1 MHSGLS
7 GKNKMVNLDI
17 IFLIAFA
24 IVLFLIMIFNRKR
37 LKIEK
42 LLFPLFYLVMYR
54 TKLGI
59 NKMDKIANKYP
70 RLISFLGFLG
80 IIVGFLGMIVIFYGL
95 IKSAIIIFTT
105 PGAVAGVDIL
115 LPGRQIAGLP
125 RLSFWHWIISIFIL
139 AVVHEFSHGVVARLH
154 GIKIK
159 SSGFAIFAVLL
170 PILPAA
176 FVEPDEKNLIKKSKK
191 AQLSVFAAGSFS
203 NLILALIFGLVFYL
217 LLNPVTISL
226 MVTEGAKVVGLQQG
240 YPLENSGIQVNEE
253 IKEVNGIPVK
263 SVNDF
268 IGIMKDV
275 KPDDKVI
282 IKTNASLYSVLA
294 AAHPEDKSKGYVGV
308 FLSPVKTDFRKD
320 LWWASSFLWF
330 RLLIFWIFIIN
341 LFVGLFNLFP
351 LGILDGGRMFHTLLL
366 IIFKDD
372 EVKTKITL
380 KVVYLI
386 SSLLLLI
393 NFWPAIVKYF
403 SSLIGLFN

>member
-1 MHSGLS
+1 
-7 GKNKMVNLDI
+7 MVNFDI

-24 IVLFLIMIFNRKR
+24 IALFLIMIFNKRR

-59 NKMDKIANKYP
+59 NNMDKIANKYP

-80 IIVGFLGMIVIFYGL
+80 IIVGFLGMIAIFYGL
-95 IKSAIIIFTT
+95 IKSAIIIFTM

-203 NLILALIFGLVFYL
+203 NLILALMFGLIFYL
-217 LLNPVTISL
+217 LLNPITVSL

-240 YPLENSGIQVNEE
+240 YPLENSGIKINEE
-253 IKEVNGIPVK
+253 IREVNGIPVN

-275 KPDDKVI
+275 KPKDKVM
-282 IKTNASLYSVLA
+282 IKTNASLYSVIA
-294 AAHPEDKSKGYVGV
+294 AVHPEDKSKGYVGV

-330 RLLIFWIFIIN
+330 RLLIFWIFMIN
-341 LFVGLFNLFP
+341 LFVGLFNLYP
-351 LGILDGGRMFHTLLL
+351 LGILDGGRMFYTLLL

-372 EVKTKITL
+372 EVKTKVVL
-380 KVVYLI
+380 KIVYLI

-393 NFWPAIVKYF
+393 NFWPSIVKYF
-403 SSLIGLFN
+403 NSLIGLFG

>member
-1 MHSGLS
+1 
-7 GKNKMVNLDI
+7 MVNFDI

-24 IVLFLIMIFNRKR
+24 IALFLIMIFNKRR

-59 NKMDKIANKYP
+59 NNMDKIANKYP

-80 IIVGFLGMIVIFYGL
+80 IIVGFLGMIAIFYGL
-95 IKSAIIIFTT
+95 IKSAIIIFTM

-203 NLILALIFGLVFYL
+203 NLILALMFGLIFYL
-217 LLNPVTISL
+217 LLNPITVSL

-240 YPLENSGIQVNEE
+240 YPLENSGIKINEE
-253 IKEVNGIPVK
+253 IREVNGIPVN

-275 KPDDKVI
+275 KPKDKVM
-282 IKTNASLYSVLA
+282 IKTNASLYSVIA
-294 AAHPEDKSKGYVGV
+294 AVHPEDKSKGYVGV

-341 LFVGLFNLFP
+341 LFVGLFNLYP
-351 LGILDGGRMFHTLLL
+351 LRILDGGRMFYTLLL

-372 EVKTKITL
+372 ELKTKVVL

-393 NFWPAIVKYF
+393 NFWPSIAKYF
-403 SSLIGLFN
+403 NSLIGLFG